1 MKILKKVFYSI
12 LILLGV
18 LAIVYMLGP
27 KPEKPNLMARI
38 FKMES
43 NLKNLETQVAENERN
58 TQGLRPDNEARIVWA
73 DSVKKEKTPYSVV
86 YLPGFSASQFEGEP
100 MHRDFA
106 KRYGCNLYLARLE
119 GHGIESKD
127 NLLDFTAET
136 YLESAEKAIAVA
148 KQLGEKVIVMSSSTG
163 GTLSLIA
170 ASQDADIHALIMYS
184 PNIAIADNAA
194 KLLNKP
200 WGLKIVKLVH
210 NNSDYHEFDPKD
222 VDVFTKK
229 YWTWRYRIEALVQ
242 LENLVEYGMND
253 ETFAKVKCPV
263 FAGYYYQDEKNQDP
277 VVSVAATQEMMKKL
291 GTPIAQKYEKA
302 FPEAKTHVIA
312 CKLRSKQFEDLQ
324 SETYKFADEVLHLVK
339 KPFLNPSQK
348 EGL

>member
-1 MKILKKVFYSI
+1 MKILKKVFYAI
-12 LILLGV
+12 LILVGV
-18 LAIVYMLGP
+18 LVLVYAFGP

-73 DSVKKEKTPYSVV
+73 DTTKKEKTPFSVV

-106 KRYGCNLYLARLE
+106 KRYGCNLFLARLQ

-127 NLLDFTAET
+127 NLIDFTAES
-136 YLESAEKAIAVA
+136 YFESAEKAIAIG
-148 KQLGEKVIVMSSSTG
+148 KELGEKVIIISSSTG
-163 GTLSLIA
+163 GTLSLLA
-170 ASQDADIHALIMYS
+170 ASQDPDIHALIMYS
-184 PNIAIADNAA
+184 PNIAIADKAA

-200 WGLKIVKLVH
+200 WGLKIAKMVH

-222 VDVFTKK
+222 VDIFTKK

-242 LENLVEYGMND
+242 LENLLDYGMND

-263 FAGYYYQDEKNQDP
+263 FSGYYYEDEKNQDP
-277 VVSVAATQEMMKKL
+277 VVSVAAIQDMMKKL
-291 GTPIAQKYEKA
+291 GTPIAQRYEKA
-302 FPEAKTHVIA
+302 FPKAKAHVIA
-312 CKLRSKQFEDLQ
+312 CKLRSKQFEDIQ
-324 SETYKFADEVLHLVK
+324 AETFKFAEEILHMTAK
-339 KPFLNPSQK
+339 
-348 EGL
+348 